1 MGSLYGKN
9 DYESL
14 LILPNAHMVSRF
26 RKFASGIV
34 TTLLCYLFTL
44 CEYNTFVAFR
54 ILLMNM
60 VDR

>member
-9 DYESL
+9 DYESM

-34 TTLLCYLFTL
+34 TTSSMS
-44 CEYNTFVAFR
+44 FVYF
-54 ILLMNM
+54 M
-60 VDR
+60 